1 VGTNQ
6 DLMRVTLWGIMVGCI
21 KVQVSFVQK
30 QAPTN
35 IYVFSRSRTG
45 MKKEGKPMNI
55 KTLSLTIVAGSLL
68 ATTAMADYNG
78 LSYDIVEQ
86 TGDGAQAGTWTA
98 RVFANFDNAVDRL
111 DAVYGNGGNMLTIDS
126 TNGFYQNELGGPTSQ
141 SINSAFFPLAP
152 ELEWDSYVTI
162 GALYSDGTPFD
173 SNALQNIGIDFS
185 GFETGGAISADN
197 GTWFVTPDDAQGA
210 AGADLRV
217 LVGQFTMNGLDSAV
231 FGTLNLQGKDSA
243 GETYQAN
250 GQAFSFSLPAPGALA
265 LLGLAGVAS
274 RRRRK

>member
-6 DLMRVTLWGIMVGCI
+6 DLMRVTLWEIMVGCI

-35 IYVFSRSRTG
+35 IYVFFRSRTG

-86 TGDGAQAGTWTA
+86 MGDGAQAGTWTA
-98 RVFANFDNAVDRL
+98 RVFANFDNAADRL
-111 DAVYGNGGNMLTIDS
+111 DAVYGNADNMLTIDS
-126 TNGFYQNELGGPTSQ
+126 DGGFFQ
-141 SINSAFFPLAP
+141 SSFGDNVSTGINPAFYPLAP
-152 ELEWDSYVTI
+152 DLVYDSWVTI
-162 GALYSDGTPFD
+162 GLEDQVD
-173 SNALQNIGIDFS
+173 NAMLNIGIDFTA
-185 GFETGGAISADN
+185 FAAGGAISVDN

-217 LVGQFTMNGLDSAV
+217 MVGQFTMNGLNSAV
-231 FGTLNLQGKDSA
+231 YGTLNLQGKDTA
-243 GETYQAN
+243 GETYQIT
-250 GQAFSFSLPAPGALA
+250 GQDFSFSLPAPGALA